1 MISDTVKL
9 HWAEKQAIRNVCC
22 ITMVKNDQCFIR
34 SWILHYIRNIKDIA
48 FVIIDHASDY
58 PVKEFVAEEFPGV
71 EIDVIRMPDILFDD
85 VFKSSALS
93 ALAGIYL
100 TGFKTVIVSDVDEL
114 VIPLHPRMVPYE
126 LESLIDDIKTPFT
139 SPIGMSFIHNTA
151 VEDKYDFSQPLLN
164 QRNYCRFSHTLTKPI
179 IWKGKAA
186 CFTPG
191 QHSLREELSEI
202 NSKLGL
208 AHLNL
213 IDKETKLSRQLS
225 RNNIKFS
232 DNNIKQNYGSHWS
245 NSLEIYS
252 TRFDRLSKTQSFGNG
267 LVVLKEF
274 LSKIESAK
282 SIEAGGFSEIV
293 CYSDLYGEI
302 AR

>member
-1 MISDTVKL
+1 MISNTFKL
-9 HWAEKQAIRNVCC
+9 QWSENKAIRNICC

-34 SWILHYIRNIKDIA
+34 SWILHYIRNVKDIA

-58 PVKEFVAEEFPGV
+58 PVKEFVAQEFP
-71 EIDVIRMPDILFDD
+71 EIEIEVIRIPDILFDD

-100 TGFKTVIVSDVDEL
+100 AGFKAVIVSDVDEL
-114 VIPLHPRMVPYE
+114 IIPIYPKLIPYE
-126 LESLIDDIKTPFT
+126 LENLIDEINVPFT

-164 QRNYCRFSHTLTKPI
+164 QRNYFRFSHTLTKPI
-179 IWKGKAA
+179 IWKGKSA

-191 QHSLREELSEI
+191 QHSLRGELSEI
-202 NSKLGL
+202 TSKLGL

-213 IDKETKLSRQLS
+213 IDKETKLSRQLIRNKIEFS
-225 RNNIKFS
+225 ENNIK
-232 DNNIKQNYGSHWS
+232 NNYGRHWS
-245 NSLEIYS
+245 NSQEIYS
-252 TRFDRLSKTQSFGNG
+252 TRFDQLSKTKSFANG

-274 LSKIESAK
+274 LSKIESAN

-293 CYSDLYGEI
+293 CYSDLYEEI